1 VLQREGSFPGPAGI
15 SFTSSPTANRTAC
28 AGKPGR
34 LLPCGHTLIPSKS
47 THPFMPRQISLTTGL
62 CALLTVGL
70 LTDLP
75 TRAQQVALPPQ
86 SLGLVPLP
94 REVKTFA
101 GTYALPQKVSIYA
114 VSKDELNVAALLKGM
129 LAPLGKTVTLTT
141 NRQGAQIALLTA
153 PTPNPEGYQLVVD
166 QAGVRITAAGGAGLF
181 YGSQTLLQLLPARP
195 VATARV
201 PFVRITDQPAFRWR
215 GGMLDVSRHFFPVE
229 FVKQYIDFLATYKL
243 NTFHWHLTDD
253 QGWRIEIKK
262 YPKLT
267 QASAFRKETLI
278 GAQQLFK
285 SPAEFKYDAT
295 PYGGFY
301 TQEQIRDVVA
311 YAQQRYVTIVP
322 EIEMPGH
329 SVAILAAY
337 PELACKPGTYE
348 TWTMWGVNEDIVCP
362 TEPTFRFFEDVLTE
376 VSALFP
382 GPYVHIGG
390 DEAPKTRWKESPA
403 VQEIMKKEGFTDV
416 EKVQGWFNRRIEKF
430 LQSKGK
436 KLIGWDEILE
446 GGIMPSA
453 TVMSWRGE
461 KGGIEAAKSGHDVVM
476 SPTTHLYVNYGQNPQ
491 PHSPYEPLMIGGYI
505 PLDVIYN
512 YNPLPAELTAEQQ
525 KHILGPQANL
535 WTEYITTPAAAEY
548 MLFPRLL
555 AVSEVAWTP
564 AASKSYAA
572 FLPRMGQQFARL
584 DVKKIHYRVPEPLG
598 LDSVS
603 QVKQGDKAV
612 FTLRTLV
619 PGAQIRYTLDG
630 HLPDET
636 TALYTKPLA
645 VPLNRQLT
653 VRAVTI
659 APNGRQS
666 PPAELLVK

>member
-1 VLQREGSFPGPAGI
+1 MRFNVSCTSWLGGILALQIFLGAPVQAQLAEVPA
-15 SFTSSPTANRTAC
+15 
-28 AGKPGR
+28 
-34 LLPCGHTLIPSKS
+34 
-47 THPFMPRQISLTTGL
+47 
-62 CALLTVGL
+62 
-70 LTDLP
+70 
-75 TRAQQVALPPQ
+75 Q

-94 REVKTFA
+94 REVKA
-101 GTYALPQKVSIYA
+101 YAATYSLPQKVSIYA
-114 VSKDELNVAALLKGM
+114 TGKDALNVAGLLKDM
-129 LAPLGKTVTLTT
+129 LTATGKTVTLTT
-141 NRQGAQIALLTA
+141 TRAGAHIVLTTA
-153 PTPNPEGYQLVVD
+153 PGPVPEGYQLNVD
-166 QAGVRITAAGGAGLF
+166 KTGVRITAAGGPGLF
-181 YGSQTLLQLLPARP
+181 YGTQTFLQLLPARP
-195 VATARV
+195 AATASV
-201 PFVRITDQPAFRWR
+201 PYVRINDEPAFRWR
-215 GGMLDVSRHFFPVE
+215 GAMLDVSRHFFPVE
-229 FVKQYIDFLATYKL
+229 FVKKYIDFLAAYKL

-267 QASAFRKETLI
+267 QVSAFRKETII

-285 SPAEFKYDAT
+285 TPADFKYDAT

-301 TQEQIRDVVA
+301 TQDQVRDVVA
-311 YAQQRYVTIVP
+311 YAQKRYVTIVP

-337 PELACKPGTYE
+337 PELACKPGPYE

-362 TEPTFRFFEDVLTE
+362 TEPTFRFFEDVLAE
-376 VSALFP
+376 VVTLFP

-390 DEAPKTRWKESPA
+390 DEAPKNRWKESAA
-403 VQEIMKKEGFTDV
+403 VQAIMKKEGITDV

-430 LQSKGK
+430 LASKGK

-446 GGIMPSA
+446 GGIAPSA

-461 KGGIEAAKSGHDVVM
+461 KGGIEAAKMGHDVVM
-476 SPTTHLYVNYGQNPQ
+476 SPTTHLYINYGQSPQ

-512 YNPLPAELTAEQQ
+512 YNPLPKELTPDQQ
-525 KHILGPQANL
+525 KHVLGPQANM

-555 AVSEVAWTP
+555 AVSEVAWLP
-564 AASKSYAA
+564 AARKSYAD

-584 DVKKIHYRVPEPLG
+584 DAKKVNYRVPEPLG
-598 LDSVS
+598 LDSASV
-603 QVKQGDKAV
+603 VKQGDKALL
-612 FTLRTLV
+612 TLRTLV

-636 TALYTKPLA
+636 TKLYTKPVA
-645 VPLNRQLT
+645 VPLNKRLL

-659 APNGRQS
+659 TTNGRKS
-666 PPAELLVK
+666 PPAELLIK

>member
-1 VLQREGSFPGPAGI
+1 MPFPVSVP
-15 SFTSSPTANRTAC
+15 S
-28 AGKPGR
+28 R
-34 LLPCGHTLIPSKS
+34 L
-47 THPFMPRQISLTTGL
+47 
-62 CALLTVGL
+62 ALLLAGFLSTSAALGQG
-70 LTDLP
+70 TEAP
-75 TRAQQVALPPQ
+75 AQR
-86 SLGLVPLP
+86 LGLVPLP
-94 REVKTFA
+94 REVKTTA
-101 GTYALPQKVSIYA
+101 GTYALPPKISIYA
-114 VSKDELNVAALLKGM
+114 RSKDEKNVAGLLKEM
-129 LAPLGKTVTLTT
+129 LTALGHTVTLTT
-141 NRQGAQIALLTA
+141 SRPAAQIVLLTA
-153 PTPNPEGYQLVVD
+153 ATPNPEGYQLVVD
-166 QAGVRITAAGGAGLF
+166 KAGIQISAAGGAGLF

-195 VATARV
+195 AATAQV
-201 PFVRITDQPAFRWR
+201 PYVRIADAPAFRWR
-215 GGMLDVSRHFFPVE
+215 GGMLDVSRHFFPVS
-229 FVKQYIDFLATYKL
+229 FVKKYIDFLAAYKL

-267 QASAFRKETLI
+267 QVSAFRKETLI

-285 SPAEFKYDAT
+285 SPTDFKYDAT

-311 YAQQRYVTIVP
+311 YAQRRYVTIVP

-329 SVAILAAY
+329 SVAVLAAY

-376 VSALFP
+376 VCALFP
-382 GPYVHIGG
+382 GQYVHIGG
-390 DEAPKTRWKESPA
+390 DEAPKARWKESPA
-403 VQEIMKKEGFTDV
+403 VQEIMKREGYADV
-416 EKVQGWFNRRIEKF
+416 EKVQGWFNRRIEQF
-430 LQSKGK
+430 LAGKGK

-446 GGIMPSA
+446 GGIAPSA

-461 KGGIEAAKSGHDVVM
+461 KGGVEAAKMGHDVVM
-476 SPTTHLYVNYGQNPQ
+476 SPTTHLYVNYGQSPQ

-505 PLDVIYN
+505 PLDKIYN
-512 YNPLPAELTAEQQ
+512 YNPLPAELTLAQQ
-525 KHILGPQANL
+525 QHVLGPQANL

-564 AASKSYAA
+564 AARKSYAA
-572 FLPRMGQQFARL
+572 FVPRMSQQFARL
-584 DVKKIHYRVPEPLG
+584 DQHKINYRVPEPLG
-598 LDSVS
+598 LDSAS
-603 QVKQGDKAV
+603 MVKQGGKAV
-612 FTLRTLV
+612 FTLRSLV
-619 PGAQIRYTLDG
+619 PGGQIRYTLDG

-636 TALYTKPLA
+636 AALYTRPLA
-645 VPLNRQLT
+645 VPLNNRLL

-659 APNGRQS
+659 APNGRKS